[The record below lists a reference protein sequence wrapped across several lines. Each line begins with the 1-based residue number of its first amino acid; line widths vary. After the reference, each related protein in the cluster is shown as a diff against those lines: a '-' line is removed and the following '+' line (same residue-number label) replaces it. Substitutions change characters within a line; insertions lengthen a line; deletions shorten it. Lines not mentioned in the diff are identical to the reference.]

1 MQPQVPCISSST
13 PFSHSQ
19 QVLLE
24 GLVGMVGMVGMV
36 GLVVV
41 VVVVV
46 LVVGWW
52 WLFSMVAV
60 GQVGMAVAQVG
71 LVVPT
76 Q

>member
-24 GLVGMVGMVGMV
+24 GLVGMGGIV

-41 VVVVV
+41 VV
-46 LVVGWW
+46 LMVGWW

-60 GQVGMAVAQVG
+60 GQVGIAVAQVG

>member
-24 GLVGMVGMVGMV
+24 GLVGMVG
-36 GLVVV
+36 L

-60 GQVGMAVAQVG
+60 GQVGIAVAQVG

>member
-24 GLVGMVGMVGMV
+24 GLVGMVGIV
-36 GLVVV
+36 GLVGL

-60 GQVGMAVAQVG
+60 GQVGIAVAQVG

>member
-24 GLVGMVGMVGMV
+24 GLVGMVGIVGVM
-36 GLVVV
+36 GL

-60 GQVGMAVAQVG
+60 GQVGIAVAQVG

>member
-24 GLVGMVGMVGMV
+24 GLVGMVGIVGMV
-36 GLVVV
+36 VL

-60 GQVGMAVAQVG
+60 GQVGIAVAQVG

>member
-24 GLVGMVGMVGMV
+24 GLVGMVGIV
-36 GLVVV
+36 GLMGL

-60 GQVGMAVAQVG
+60 GQVGIAVAQVG

>member
-24 GLVGMVGMVGMV
+24 GLVGMVGIVGVM
-36 GLVVV
+36 GL

-60 GQVGMAVAQVG
+60 DQVGMAVAQVG

>member
-24 GLVGMVGMVGMV
+24 GLVGMVG
-36 GLVVV
+36 L

>member
-24 GLVGMVGMVGMV
+24 GLVGMVGIV
-36 GLVVV
+36 GLVGL